1 MSAARKIVIVGT
13 AHPLRGGLAVYNE
26 RLARQ
31 FRDEGNDVQ
40 VWTFSLQYPSFLFP
54 GVSQYDDRPAPEGL
68 TIFEKVNSV
77 NPFNWIKV
85 GRSLA
90 RLRPDIVVFRFW
102 IPLMAP
108 CFGTIARL
116 ARRNGHT
123 RIVTIADNVIPH
135 EKRPGDSLLTKYFL
149 SSVHG
154 AVTMSQAVFQDL
166 RKVKPNLPALCRLH
180 PLYDNFGEPVPRE
193 EACRRLQLHS
203 DGLNLLFFGF
213 IRPYKGL
220 DWLLEAFADE
230 RLKDCPVRLVVAGE
244 FYGDS
249 RPYMEII
256 EKHGLQNRVM
266 LRTQFIADQDVRHYF
281 CAADLVVQPYKDAT
295 QSGVTQICYHFLK
308 PMLVTRVG
316 GLAEMIPDGIVG
328 YAVNPDVPSIA
339 DALVDFCRND
349 RRHDFDEG
357 LATEKKK
364 YQWSQM
370 TEALEAVAGGSADC
384 KKC

>member
-1 MSAARKIVIVGT
+1 MSAVRSIVIVGT

-31 FRDEGNDVQ
+31 FLDEGNEV
-40 VWTFSLQYPSFLFP
+40 VVYTFSLQYPSFLFP
-54 GVSQYDDRPAPEGL
+54 GVSQYDDRPAPEEL
-68 TIFEKVNSV
+68 AIFEKVNSV
-77 NPFNWIKV
+77 SPFNWFKV
-85 GRSLA
+85 GRELA
-90 RLRPDIVVFRFW
+90 RMRPDVLVFRFW

-116 ARRNGHT
+116 VRRNGHT
-123 RIVTIADNVIPH
+123 RVVAIADNVVPH
-135 EKRPGDSLLTKYFL
+135 EKRPGDKLLTRYFL

-154 AVTMSQAVFQDL
+154 VVTMSNAVFRDL

-180 PLYDNFGEPVPRE
+180 PLYDNFGQPVSRE
-193 EACRRLQLHS
+193 EACRYLQLPA

-220 DWLLEAFADE
+220 DWLLEAFADD
-230 RLKDCPVRLVVAGE
+230 RLKQCPVRLVVAGE

-249 RPYMEII
+249 RPYMEVI
-256 EKHGLQNRVM
+256 ERHHLQDRVI
-266 LRTQFIADQDVRHYF
+266 LRTQFIADQDVRYYF

-316 GLAEMIPDGIVG
+316 GLAEMIPDGKVG
-328 YAVNPDVPSIA
+328 YAVHPDVASIA
-339 DALVDFCRND
+339 DALTDFCTRS
-349 RRHDFDEG
+349 RAHDFDDG
-357 LATEKKK
+357 LADEKQK
-364 YQWSQM
+364 YQWSHM
-370 TEALEAVAGGSADC
+370 TEALTEVAFAEC